1 MLSKAPLAATGEEG
15 KGQGEIAGSV
25 AMKRFCQVRSS
36 EAQMPRRISCCKIW
50 LNNCARERDREQK
63 QAGRAFR

>member
-25 AMKRFCQVRSS
+25 AMKRLCQVRSS
-36 EAQMPRRISCCKIW
+36 EAQMPRRISCCKI
-50 LNNCARERDREQK
+50 
-63 QAGRAFR
+63 